1 MENNEKY
8 MKIALKLAQKAQKK
22 GEVPVGAVI
31 IKNNKIISKAYNM
44 REKTQNVLKHAE
56 IIAIEKACKKL
67 KSWRLEECEIYI
79 TLEPCLMCSGAIK
92 QARFKKMV
100 YATPSLK
107 YGEVENNH
115 SVLDDVSIEI
125 VKGICKEE
133 SQKLLKIFFE
143 LRRK

>member
-1 MENNEKY
+1 
-8 MKIALKLAQKAQKK
+8 MKKLKQ
-22 GEVPVGAVI
+22 I
-31 IKNNKIISKAYNM
+31 IKYHKRRFMKPNKIISKAYNM